1 MRNDQHL
8 TKDHEKRNEP
18 TKQAKDRVF
27 RLSAIAQ
34 ETINNRI
41 IALSKCFPVEFQRK
55 GRSLEEIEDW
65 KAVEFRTFLLYSG
78 PIVLKGVLS
87 DEQYDHFLYFHIAI
101 RILCSSSSTEEQMNY
116 ADQCLKYF
124 SYQFGVIY
132 GSYQLIYNVHSIT
145 HLADDC
151 RFLKGSLDCFS
162 AFPFENFLGRL
173 KMMLRGTI
181 RPLAQLKTA
190 IRNR

>member
-1 MRNDQHL
+1 MHL
-8 TKDHEKRNEP
+8 VCLGVMKKLLLLWRGEKRSASNKRP
-18 TKQAKDRVF
+18 RKTKRTDKQAKDRVF

-55 GRSLEEIEDW
+55 RRSLEEIEDW

-116 ADQCLKYF
+116 ADQCLYHRRPSTF
-124 SYQFGVIY
+124 HINLEWFTEVTNWFIMYIP
-132 GSYQLIYNVHSIT
+132 
-145 HLADDC
+145 
-151 RFLKGSLDCFS
+151 SLTW
-162 AFPFENFLGRL
+162 P
-173 KMMLRGTI
+173 M
-181 RPLAQLKTA
+181 TA
-190 IRNR
+190 VF

>member
-1 MRNDQHL
+1 MHL
-8 TKDHEKRNEP
+8 VCLGVMKKLLLLWRGEKRSASNKKP
-18 TKQAKDRVF
+18 RKTKRTDKQAKDRVF

-78 PIVLKGVLS
+78 PIVLKGVLF

-151 RFLKGSLDCFS
+151 RF
-162 AFPFENFLGRL
+162 
-173 KMMLRGTI
+173 
-181 RPLAQLKTA
+181 
-190 IRNR
+190 